1 MQIFEMYKPSNK
13 LENSSI
19 IKIILAVAWNVL
31 TYVCK
36 RNYNG
41 NLLQAKK
48 KKKNDGPLTLF
59 AKKNGPF
66 YEATK
71 Y

>member
-1 MQIFEMYKPSNK
+1 MEIFYKP
-13 LENSSI
+13 
-19 IKIILAVAWNVL
+19 
-31 TYVCK
+31 
-36 RNYNG
+36 R
-41 NLLQAKK
+41 K

-71 Y
+71 YQFFIAGLCRLSLFPYNLVGRLYTHYVQSIN

>member
-19 IKIILAVAWNVL
+19 IKIILVVAWNVL

-36 RNYNG
+36 GNYNG
-41 NLLQAKK
+41 NLLQAK

-59 AKKNGPF
+59 AKKKWTF
-66 YEATK
+66 L
-71 Y
+71 